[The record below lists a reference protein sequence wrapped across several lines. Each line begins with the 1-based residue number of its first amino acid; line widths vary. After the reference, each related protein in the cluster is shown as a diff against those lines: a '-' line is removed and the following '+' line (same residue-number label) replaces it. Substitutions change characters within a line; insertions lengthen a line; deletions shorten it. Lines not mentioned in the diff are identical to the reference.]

1 MPAAARKGDSCVF
14 HCSPFN
20 IAGGSASVF
29 TNGRAAA
36 RVGDSVDLHL
46 KLPPPGKRCSPH
58 APAISSG
65 SGTVFINGKKAAR
78 VGSSISGCTSV
89 SGGSGDV
96 FIGG

>member
-1 MPAAARKGDSCVF
+1 MPAAARQGDSCVI

-20 IAGGSASVF
+20 VAAGSASVF

-36 RVGDSVDLHL
+36 RVGDPVDLHL
-46 KLPPPGKRCSPH
+46 NLGKKCFPH
-58 APAISSG
+58 SATIASG
-65 SGTVFINGKKAAR
+65 SRSVFINGKAAAR
-78 VGSSISGCTSV
+78 VGSKLKGCTSV

>member
-1 MPAAARKGDSCVF
+1 MYI
-14 HCSPFN
+14 N
-20 IAGGSASVF
+20 
-29 TNGRAAA
+29 NRAAA

-46 KLPPPGKRCSPH
+46 NPGKKCFPH
-58 APAISSG
+58 GPAIISG

-78 VGSSISGCTSV
+78 VGSKIASCTSV